1 MTPSGKSSAKQ
12 SLQSLVQAS
21 NYFFLFLTKASG
33 TDELRSLF
41 LMSQILPRYFTQK
54 KLHRQ
59 AVTIHSKGAFFY
71 LFVLLSSIYG
81 FPLTVQN
88 RESEIVVPLPKRKM
102 DWGQSPAEGSAVS
115 R

>member
-1 MTPSGKSSAKQ
+1 
-12 SLQSLVQAS
+12 
-21 NYFFLFLTKASG
+21 
-33 TDELRSLF
+33 
-41 LMSQILPRYFTQK
+41 MSQILPRYFTQK

-102 DWGQSPAEGSAVS
+102 DWGQSPAEGVS
-115 R
+115 CEPLAANIFNSRGLEGPGPKRMS